1 MTFSEPALLRVTD
14 SMAFRASAAAYLVL
28 DRDLRIRAANR
39 SYEEATLHRSMDM
52 IGEFMFDVFPDN
64 PDTPQVRS
72 VQNLEC
78 SLESV
83 LRHGGQSRMGLQRY
97 DVRDP
102 STGMFVSKTWLPVNS
117 PILDA
122 DGNTVAILH
131 HVEDVS
137 HMLGATL
144 LERLLRTHPG
154 TALTEPGGVP
164 DLPDLEDRLDVESI
178 RWDAQLRRQRAGAL
192 SNRSAQAME
201 RVARRISASGA
212 RATRQHTLRMTPRNG
227 ATDR

>member
-1 MTFSEPALLRVTD
+1 MAVHGIACRRRTILLRNPGT
-14 SMAFRASAAAYLVL
+14 AA
-28 DRDLRIRAANR
+28 DERGIRAANR
-39 SYEEATLHRSMDM
+39 SYEEATLHHSTDM

-64 PDTPQVRS
+64 PDTPQARS
-72 VQNLEC
+72 VQNLER
-78 SLESV
+78 SLELV

-117 PILDA
+117 PIFDA
-122 DGNTVAILH
+122 DGNTVAVLH

-144 LERLLRTHPG
+144 LERLLGTHPG
-154 TALTEPGGVP
+154 MALTEAGGVP
-164 DLPDLEDRLDVESI
+164 DLRDLEDRLDVESI
-178 RWDAQLRRQRAGAL
+178 RWDAQLRRPRAGAL
-192 SNRSAQAME
+192 SKRSAQAME

-212 RATRQHTLRMTPRNG
+212 RATRLQTLRMTRRNG